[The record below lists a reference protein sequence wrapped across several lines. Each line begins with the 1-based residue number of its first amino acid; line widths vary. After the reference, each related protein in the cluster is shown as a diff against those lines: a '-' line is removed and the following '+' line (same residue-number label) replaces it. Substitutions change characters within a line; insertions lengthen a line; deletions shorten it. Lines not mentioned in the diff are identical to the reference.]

1 MSADFTLAMD
11 GPRQRFEVP
20 WGTAASFGLHAALL
34 IAVVMLSPLRQL
46 VVPPPEPVAVQIVTQ
61 QEFAA
66 LSAPRPVVAAPPQLP
81 APPAPAPATSNDVA
95 PPAPGERLTPSP
107 PLQPDLPVEPTH
119 KATQFY
125 SASILREP
133 KMAKIRHT
141 LTTFADSE
149 RMVQL
154 CNIEGLEQ
162 IRRAEPKYDPDALVG
177 YAMADLAYDGMTISA
192 TGGAFRSRRK
202 WYGISFNCTVAP
214 GYEGVTAFEFKL
226 GDPIPEDQWEDHN
239 LNAEDVDE

>member
-1 MSADFTLAMD
+1 MSGSFALAMD
-11 GPRQRFEVP
+11 GPRQRFDVP
-20 WGTAASFGLHAALL
+20 WGTMASFGLHGLLL
-34 IAVVMLSPLRQL
+34 IAIVLLSPLRQL

-66 LSAPRPVVAAPPQLP
+66 LNQPQSAATAPPQLS
-81 APPAPAPATSNDVA
+81 APPAPAPTTETVA
-95 PPAPGERLTPSP
+95 PPAPGDRLTPSP

-125 SASILREP
+125 SASILKEP
-133 KMAKIRHT
+133 KMAKIRQT
-141 LTTFADSE
+141 LGTFADSE
-149 RMVQL
+149 RIVQL

-162 IRRAEPKYDPDALVG
+162 IKRAEPKYDADTLVS
-177 YAMADLAYDGMTISA
+177 YAMADTTTTGMTLSA

-202 WYGISFNCTVAP
+202 WYGISFKCTVAP

-226 GDPIPEDQWEDHN
+226 GDPIPQDEWEDHN

>member
-1 MSADFTLAMD
+1 MSGSFALAVD
-11 GPRQRFEVP
+11 EPRQRFVVP
-20 WGTAASFGLHAALL
+20 WGTVASFGLHALL
-34 IAVVMLSPLRQL
+34 LVAIVLLSPLRQL
-46 VVPPPEPVAVQIVTQ
+46 VAPPPEPVAVQIVTQ
-61 QEFAA
+61 QQFAA
-66 LSAPRPVVAAPPQLP
+66 LTQAPSAVTAPPQLS
-81 APPAPAPATSNDVA
+81 APPAPAPAGETVA
-95 PPAPGERLTPSP
+95 PPAPGDRLTPSP

-133 KMAKIRHT
+133 KMAKIRQA

-162 IRRAEPKYDPDALVG
+162 IRRTAPTYDPDTLVG
-177 YAMADLAYDGMTISA
+177 YAMADLDYNGSTISA

-202 WYGISFNCTVAP
+202 WYGISFKCTVAP

-226 GDPIPEDQWEDHN
+226 GDPIPQDEWEDHN
-239 LNAEDVDE
+239 LNAEDSDE